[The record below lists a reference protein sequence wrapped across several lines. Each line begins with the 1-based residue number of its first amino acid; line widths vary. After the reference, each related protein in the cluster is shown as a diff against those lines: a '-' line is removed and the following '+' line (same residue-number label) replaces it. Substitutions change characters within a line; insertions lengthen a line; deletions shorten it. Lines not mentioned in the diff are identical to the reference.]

1 MANKKPETRAKEA
14 VEKTIRKNPKA
25 VVIAIIAIILIAA
38 ITVAV
43 IYFAFPQTWDSILS
57 LFKNSDD
64 TPPLLLGDG
73 EMRVHFLDVGQGDC
87 IFIQFPDGKDMVIDC
102 ANYNNSSEY
111 QKKTLDYLD
120 QYVTDFQLD
129 YLMLTHCDSDHVY
142 FMDELL
148 ERYQVD
154 KIFMPNVLA
163 APSKESLKETIGTLD
178 TSMFTD
184 KDTIS
189 TVCYA
194 EFFIAALSEP
204 DCEIVLTVDPNE
216 NTNAIVIQETTYR
229 LTFYCPTQQYYD
241 NYGLNTAERKN
252 AISPIGILEYNNRK
266 IMLTGDSNEI
276 NEPTFISRAGQID
289 CDVLKV
295 GHHGSETSS
304 TVAFLDA
311 YDFEY
316 AVISC
321 NAYGNDFLHP
331 RQATLDRFKA
341 RNITVY
347 RTDNN
352 GTIVLTVSAEGNL
365 IFNTEKSVVQEQNL
379 TGADS
384 VQQTA

>member
-1 MANKKPETRAKEA
+1 MAKRKPETRAKDA
-14 VEKTIRKNPKA
+14 VEKAVRKNPKA
-25 VVIAIIAIILIAA
+25 FIIALVAIVLIVA

-43 IYFAFPQTWDSILS
+43 IYFAFPQTWDSILHFFSKNVPPS
-57 LFKNSDD
+57 LQ
-64 TPPLLLGDG
+64 LGEG

-102 ANYNNSSEY
+102 ANYTNSSQY
-111 QKKTLDYLD
+111 QKETLEYLD
-120 QYVTDFQLD
+120 QYVTDDQLD

-148 ERYQVD
+148 DRYQVD
-154 KIFMPNVLA
+154 KVFMPNVLA
-163 APSKESLKETIGTLD
+163 TPTNETLKATIDALD

-184 KDTIS
+184 KDTVS
-189 TVCYA
+189 SVCYA
-194 EFFIAALSEP
+194 EFFIAALTEP
-204 DCEIVLTVDPNE
+204 NCEIVLTVDPDE
-216 NTNAIVIQETTYR
+216 NTNAIVIEETVYR

-241 NYGLNTAERKN
+241 KYGLSTAERKN

-266 IMLTGDSNEI
+266 IMLTGDSNEL
-276 NEPTFISRAGQID
+276 NEPTFIQRAGQID

-304 TVAFLDA
+304 TVAFLDS

-321 NAYGNDFLHP
+321 NKYGNDFSHP

-352 GTIVLTVSAEGNL
+352 GNIVLTVDGDGNL
-365 IFNTEKSVVQEQNL
+365 IFTTEKTATQAENL
-379 TGADS
+379 IGADAS
-384 VQQTA
+384 AT